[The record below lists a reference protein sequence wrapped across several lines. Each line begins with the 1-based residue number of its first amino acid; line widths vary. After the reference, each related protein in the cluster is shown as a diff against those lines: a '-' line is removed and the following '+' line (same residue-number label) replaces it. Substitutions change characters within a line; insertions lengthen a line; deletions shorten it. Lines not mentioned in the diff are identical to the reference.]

1 MHGGAV
7 VPRLPLALA
16 LLWLAASAPP
26 AAAQDSWAARF
37 LEFRES
43 VTGSWVATTPTATYP
58 AKGGATGSLL
68 LEASAEASASGSY
81 QMTYSPPLSLRV
93 STDDLT
99 YRNTSGEDETVAL
112 RITLLDFYS
121 GGATPCEQVQT
132 KAVPNGAS
140 ATFALEVSCT
150 FSTLRANDVYGT
162 RRAGIT
168 ASVDLRRVGGLSRFS
183 TSLTAWYEHT
193 AALVMTPSVSPNTVT
208 TQEPL
213 RSRIT
218 GGTFASGTTVK
229 IGTGDVKVISAT
241 VSAGTAIDVVLG
253 GYSNLPEGPR
263 DVELTRPD
271 GTKQTTKDLFFV
283 TSLVVEPLEV
293 NQGVKM
299 SCSQAEPCV
308 GNHDTV
314 VRAKVSCRGSG
325 CATGKSSSHGRLFVT
340 RNGSPY
346 MASPY
351 PATPATMAVQAT
363 ATTPISQAE
372 QLRRYKAQDAL
383 NFQFQLPALPE
394 GTYQLAFEMD
404 PRRLAQPLAQA
415 GAPDEKRNL
424 VTKLGPL
431 TFTKSVTTSAR
442 RIAVFLEG
450 GGKDGWQRVLSA
462 FRYVRSAYPADR
474 DRIQAVPTSSALT
487 FLSAGQ
493 VGTETG
499 SILQTFVKQRQL
511 RFWINLF
518 STRVDGSFFFTD
530 SSWMASR
537 GTTNADGNGTTWT
550 VSSPDSIVS
559 LRDFDMVPKTIA
571 HELGHQMG
579 LGDTY
584 VDTPPNYSPVNSPVG
599 VAACSGGSGCVVE
612 DGGFHF
618 DTGTVAV
625 SPPPGGTVF
634 STQMLDF
641 MGNAMRGSSWID
653 RRTWGYLYRKLHLG
667 TSGAPVTAPSPSAT
681 EWLRVSGTVEK
692 SGAASFAT
700 ATRYSGAS
708 LDEDTR
714 EGEYALE
721 LQGAS
726 GQVLGSSKLVPV
738 FRVVHAPESDLGVF
752 ARSVPW
758 AAGAARLVLKKGS
771 QVLTS
776 RAVSARPPVVAVT
789 YPRGGETLSGTV
801 TATWTASDPDGDAL
815 THDVFVST
823 DGTTF
828 VPLALGVTGTSR
840 SFDVSLLPK
849 TAKGKVR
856 VVTSDG
862 VNQASADSGGF
873 FSIGAQAPLLS
884 ITEPRDGA
892 VFAPGETV
900 VLEAYGWDP
909 TDGELPPGSF
919 RFSSSKD
926 GSLGTG
932 SPLPATLST
941 GNHVLTVTATNAS
954 GVSSTASVAVSVFT
968 PPATPSATVVAPIVL
983 TAGGL
988 SGSHFTSELTL
999 TNRGT
1004 ATAVARMDYTAAF
1017 PAGAGTGTVYE
1028 SLPPGRQVI
1037 LPDAVEYLTQA
1048 GLPIPTTGNR
1058 GGTLRIRFYGLSSPT
1073 AGAATIRTTTPVPEG
1088 RAGLSYPAI
1097 PPAVLSGAV
1106 YLCGLRQGGSDR
1118 SNVALVNAGSETDGR
1133 IVLRPTV
1140 YSGNPA
1146 APVTKVLPDMGLDPG
1161 GWTQVDQ
1168 ILVSNGL
1175 SLTAGYVKVE
1185 RVLGTAPFYAYAVVN
1200 DMANSDGSF
1209 VPPVVASSLSG
1220 KKGISLPVAVET
1232 SSYSTEVV
1240 VTNFGAA
1247 ARTVKLSYVASAVTA
1262 AGNETSITLTLAAG
1276 EQKVLPAFVQALRDA
1291 KAPGIGPAGTTYAG
1305 AVFLTVPGGDVSG
1318 LSIGGRTSAPGGG
1331 GRYGLY
1337 YTGVPAG
1344 SAATDSAWL
1353 YGLQQDEENRT
1364 NLAVVNTGETDASP
1378 SAFRVEIWDGET
1390 GGFVTSVGGISVPP
1404 KGWTQMDAVLKNH
1417 APGVRNAYAKVTR
1430 TAGTNPFLC
1439 YAVVNDGGVPKQ
1451 RSDDGAFVAMDL
1463 SDQAAQAPSLEVTP
1477 ASLSFGSVAVGQTKS
1492 LTVTVKNKGTGT
1504 LTGTATAAAPFSVTS
1519 GGSFSLAANQTQAV
1533 TVRYAPTA
1541 AGASSGS
1548 LTLAS
1553 NGGNASVALSGT
1565 GTSASTVTQELATD
1579 DGTVETGVLQSGLFI
1594 VNRLTPSGYPATLK
1608 TVRIYVVPFTG
1619 QPNPSL
1625 AQVRL
1630 LAFTDPWNGG
1640 RPPASPP
1647 VLLDQVLSLPTIPAG
1662 GRWVDFDFPTLPS
1675 STAGDFYVGF
1685 QANVP
1690 SGLGF
1695 AADTNGT
1702 PRQRGFYS
1710 TDGGL
1715 TWLGPLVLVDSQGHQ
1730 SPANILIRALATVPG
1745 P

>member
-1 MHGGAV
+1 MHGRAV
-7 VPRLPLALA
+7 VPRLPLTLA
-16 LLWLAASAPP
+16 LLWLAAPAPP
-26 AAAQDSWAARF
+26 AIAQDSWAARF

-43 VTGSWVATTPTATYP
+43 VYGSWTATTPTATYP
-58 AKGGATGSLL
+58 AKGGATGSLE
-68 LEASAEASASGSY
+68 LEFSPDGSATGAY
-81 QMTYSPPLSLRV
+81 QMSYAPPLTARV
-93 STDDLT
+93 STESLT
-99 YRNTSGEDETVAL
+99 YANTTGQDESMTL
-112 RITLLDFYS
+112 RVTLLDFYS
-121 GGATPCEQVQT
+121 GGATPCEQAQT
-132 KAVPNGAS
+132 RFVPKGSS
-140 ATFALEVSCT
+140 ATFSVEVSCS
-150 FSTLRANDVYGT
+150 FATLRANDVYGS

-168 ASVDLRRVGGLSRFS
+168 ASVHLRTSGGTERWG
-183 TSLTAWYEHT
+183 TSLTGWYEHT

-208 TQEPL
+208 SQDPL
-213 RSRIT
+213 RSKIT
-218 GGTFASGTTVK
+218 GGSFASGTTVK

-241 VSAGTAIDVVLG
+241 VTSPSQIDVVLG
-253 GYSNLPEGPR
+253 GYSNLLEGPR

-271 GTKQTTKDLFFV
+271 GTKQTSKDLFYV

-299 SCSQAEPCV
+299 ACSQAEPCV

-325 CATGKSSSHGRLFVT
+325 CATGKSAVHGRLFVT

-363 ATTPISQAE
+363 AATPISQAE

-383 NFQFQLPALPE
+383 NFQFQLPALPD

-415 GAPDEKRNL
+415 SAPDEKRNL

-431 TFTKSVTTSAR
+431 TFTKSVASSAR

-462 FRYVRSAYPADR
+462 FKYVRSAYPADR

-499 SILQTFVKQRQL
+499 SILQTFIKQRQL

-518 STRVDGSFFFTD
+518 STHVDGSFFFTD
-530 SSWMASR
+530 SSWLASR
-537 GTTNADGNGTTWT
+537 GTTNADGDGAKWT

-559 LRDFDMVPKTIA
+559 TRDPDMVPKTLA
-571 HELGHQMG
+571 HELGHQLG

-612 DGGFHF
+612 DGGFDF
-618 DTGTVAV
+618 DTGTVSI

-641 MGNAMRGSSWID
+641 MGNALRGASWVD
-653 RRTWGYLYRKLHLG
+653 RRTWSYLYRKLHLG
-667 TSGAPVTAPSPSAT
+667 TSGTSVTAPAPSAT

-692 SGAASFAT
+692 GGAASFT
-700 ATRYSGAS
+700 SATRYSGAN
-708 LDEDTR
+708 LDEDVR
-714 EGEYALE
+714 EGEYSLE
-721 LQGAS
+721 VQGGS
-726 GQVLGSSKLVPV
+726 GNVLGSSKLVPV

-758 AAGAARLVLKKGS
+758 AAGATKLVLKRGS

-776 RAVSARPPVVAVT
+776 RPVSARPPVVQVT
-789 YPRGGETLSGTV
+789 FPRGGETLSGTV

-823 DGTTF
+823 DGTTY
-828 VPLALGVTGTSR
+828 VPLALGVTGTSHA
-840 SFDVSLLPK
+840 FAVSLLPK

-862 VNQASADSGGF
+862 VNQASADSAGF

-909 TDGELPPGSF
+909 TDGELSPGSL

-926 GSLGTG
+926 GNLGTG
-932 SPLPATLST
+932 SPLPVVLST
-941 GNHVLTVTATNAS
+941 GNHVLTVTATNAG

-968 PPATPSATVVAPIVL
+968 PPPTPSATVMAPIVL
-983 TAGGL
+983 TSGGL

-1004 ATAVARMDYTAAF
+1004 ATAVARLDYTAAF
-1017 PAGAGTGTVYE
+1017 PPGAGTGTVYE
-1028 SLPPGRQVI
+1028 SLPPGRQLI
-1037 LPDAVEYLTQA
+1037 LPDAIEYLTSL
-1048 GLPIPTTGNR
+1048 GLAIPATGNR

-1088 RAGLSYPAI
+1088 RAGLSYPAV
-1097 PPAVLSGAV
+1097 PPALLTGTV

-1118 SNVALVNAGSETDGR
+1118 SNVALLNAGSETDGR

-1146 APVTKVLPDMGLDPG
+1146 APVTKVLPDVGLDPG
-1161 GWTQVDQ
+1161 GWAQIDQV
-1168 ILVSNGL
+1168 LVSNGL
-1175 SLTAGYVKVE
+1175 SLSAGYVRVE
-1185 RVLGTAPFYAYAVVN
+1185 RVSGTAPFYTYAVVN

-1209 VPPVVASSLSG
+1209 VPPVVASSLAG
-1220 KKGISLPVAVET
+1220 KKGITLPVAVET
-1232 SSYSTEVV
+1232 STYSTEVV
-1240 VTNFGAA
+1240 VTNFGTATK
-1247 ARTVKLSYVASAVTA
+1247 TVKLTYVAAAVQA
-1262 AGNETSITLTLAAG
+1262 AGNETSTTLTLSAG
-1276 EQKVLPAFVQALRDA
+1276 EQRVLPAFVKALRDA
-1291 KAPGIGPAGTTYAG
+1291 KAPGVGPAGPTYAG

-1318 LSIGGRTSAPGGG
+1318 LSIGGRTSSPGGG
-1331 GRYGLY
+1331 GRYGLF
-1337 YTGVPAG
+1337 YTGVPSG

-1364 NLAVVNTGETDASP
+1364 NLAIVNTGEADASP
-1378 SAFRVEIWDGET
+1378 SAFRVELWDGDT
-1390 GGFVTSVGGISVPP
+1390 GGLVNSVGGISVPAE
-1404 KGWTQMDAVLKNH
+1404 GWLQMDAVLKNH
-1417 APGVRNAYAKVTR
+1417 VPGTGNAYARVTR

-1463 SDQAAQAPSLEVTP
+1463 SDQVAQTPSLEVTP
-1477 ASLSFGSVAVGQTKS
+1477 SSLSFGSVTVGQTKS
-1492 LTVTVKNKGTGT
+1492 LTVTVRNKGTGT

-1519 GGSFSLAANQTQAV
+1519 GGSFGLAANQTQTVA
-1533 TVRYAPTA
+1533 VRYAPTA

-1548 LTLAS
+1548 LSVAS

-1565 GTSASTVTQELATD
+1565 GTSASTVTQELTTD

-1608 TVRIYVVPFTG
+1608 TVRLYVVPFTG

-1630 LAFTDPWNGG
+1630 LAFTDPGNGG
-1640 RPPASPP
+1640 KPPASPP
-1647 VLLDQVLSLPTIPAG
+1647 VLLDQVLALPTIPAG
-1662 GRWVDFDFPTLPS
+1662 GRWVDFDFPALPS
-1675 STAGDFYVGF
+1675 LAAGDLYVGF

-1710 TDGGL
+1710 TDSGL
-1715 TWLGPLVLVDSQGHQ
+1715 TWLGPLVLVDTAGNQF
-1730 SPANILIRALATVPG
+1730 PANILIRALVTVPG